1 MTKLAKTGTIAA
13 ALLAA
18 GLTASSAS
26 AADAAT
32 HQQSVSTTTSLAAH
46 PDSGAAGNTWADDGL
61 TRDFTL
67 TLVGQSGG
75 LYHFQG
81 KISDRGG
88 FEAIAG
94 QLTPNQSGPY
104 AGDKLASNITGQMSG
119 SATFDFY
126 TNRSWNLNKV
136 NLGIPYQVN
145 GAIPA
150 NKPQETTTYW
160 YEQAFPAGT
169 QFSGLG
175 LTNFSYNYVAAA
187 YSPFRGFGYQTW
199 TDSQSNGDGDLP
211 GDGNILG

>member
-1 MTKLAKTGTIAA
+1 MTKLGRTGTIAA

-18 GLTASSAS
+18 GLTASSPSGAE
-26 AADAAT
+26 AAT
-32 HQQSVSTTTSLAAH
+32 HQQSGSTTTSLSAH
-46 PDSGAAGNTWADDGL
+46 PDSGAAGNTWAKDGF
-61 TRDFTL
+61 TRNFTL

-119 SATFDFY
+119 SVTFDFY
-126 TNRSWNLNKV
+126 TNRPWNLSKA

-160 YEQAFPAGT
+160 FEQAFPAGT
-169 QFSGLG
+169 
-175 LTNFSYNYVAAA
+175 
-187 YSPFRGFGYQTW
+187 
-199 TDSQSNGDGDLP
+199 
-211 GDGNILG
+211 